1 MNNNKSSEST
11 FPRSPLFIFWSSNE
25 SCTKCL
31 NFQSNKVSQTKK
43 MTTKDSA
50 TNVMPVK
57 SETPISTVSKEEVGV
72 ILQHNRIANKSLK

>member
-1 MNNNKSSEST
+1 
-11 FPRSPLFIFWSSNE
+11 
-25 SCTKCL
+25 
-31 NFQSNKVSQTKK
+31 

>member
-1 MNNNKSSEST
+1 
-11 FPRSPLFIFWSSNE
+11 
-25 SCTKCL
+25 
-31 NFQSNKVSQTKK
+31 

-57 SETPISTVSKEEVGV
+57 SETPISTVSKGEVGV